1 MPRVAEIKP
10 FKTPQGW
17 RVNIPKSMAA
27 DGKRHKK
34 YFRTESEANRYAG
47 KLRSQYA
54 SGVRGSALPL
64 AIALQA
70 TEAISILEGTGVG
83 LVEAAKIVAKQMATS
98 GAQETFLQRY
108 DRAVLD
114 GEGRW
119 SKRYRQDMDRMLRW
133 LPKGFLSLPCGTID
147 RAVVEAALVQD
158 RPLARSTIDARATRV
173 LAVLHYRERHRKSS
187 EIKILTLTE
196 VEAVLG
202 HCQSVEER
210 RVVALLAFAGIR
222 PDAESGE
229 IARIDWE
236 AVGAKEIYIAPAT
249 SKTGSDRHIPLTP
262 RLRAELVGH
271 PTEGP
276 VLPAGWRRSWQRIR
290 KAAGIAGEQDIL
302 RHSFASHYL
311 AATDEARAKAA
322 MGHTAGSSTLF
333 RHYRRAVTQ
342 ADGLAYFGMCQDKK
356 KRTKSG

>member
-98 GAQETFLQRY
+98 GAQETFSERY
-108 DRAVLD
+108 DRAMLD

-133 LPKGFLSLPCGTID
+133 LPKGFLAKPCGVIDRGVIEKALVEDRKLSRATID
-147 RAVVEAALVQD
+147 MRTT
-158 RPLARSTIDARATRV
+158 RILAI
-173 LAVLHYRERHRKSS
+173 LHYRERHRKSS
-187 EIKILTLTE
+187 EIKILTLAE
-196 VEAVLG
+196 VEKVLG
-202 HCQSVEER
+202 HCQTVEER

-229 IARIDWE
+229 IARLDWE
-236 AVGAKEIYIAPAT
+236 AVGAKEIYIAPTT
-249 SKTGSDRHIPLTP
+249 SKTGSDRHIEITP

-276 VLPAGWRRSWQRIR
+276 VLPAGWRRAWQRIR

-302 RHSFASHYL
+302 RHSYASHIL
-311 AATDEARAKAA
+311 AATSEEHAKQCL
-322 MGHTAGSSTLF
+322 GHAAGSSTLF

-342 ADGLAYFGMCQDKK
+342 ADGLAYFGLCQDKK
-356 KRTKSG
+356 KRTK

>member
-10 FKTPQGW
+10 FKTLQGW

-70 TEAISILEGTGVG
+70 TEAISILEGTGIG
-83 LVEAAKIVAKQMATS
+83 LVEAAKIVAKQIKSS
-98 GAQETFLQRY
+98 GGNETFSERY
-108 DRAVLD
+108 DRAILD

-119 SKRYRQDMDRMLRW
+119 SDRYRQDMDRMLRW
-133 LPKGFLSLPCGTID
+133 LPKGFLAKPCGTID
-147 RAVVEAALVQD
+147 RGVIEKALVED
-158 RPLARSTIDARATRV
+158 RKLSRATIDMRTTRI
-173 LAVLHYRERHRKSS
+173 LAVLNYRERHRKSS
-187 EIKILTLTE
+187 EIKILTLAE
-196 VEAVLG
+196 VESVLG
-202 HCQSVEER
+202 HCQSPEAR

-229 IARIDWE
+229 IARLDWE
-236 AVGAKEIYIAPAT
+236 AVGAQEIYIAPAT

-262 RLRAELVGH
+262 RLRAEIDGH
-271 PTEGP
+271 PASGP
-276 VLPAGWRRSWQRIR
+276 VLPAGWRRAWQRIR

-311 AATDEARAKAA
+311 AATDEAKAKAA

-342 ADGLAYFGMCQDKK
+342 ADGLAYFGMCYDKK

>member
-1 MPRVAEIKP
+1 
-10 FKTPQGW
+10 
-17 RVNIPKSMAA
+17 MAG
-27 DGKRHKK
+27 DGKRHRKFFEKK
-34 YFRTESEANRYAG
+34 RDAEKYAAKIRTEW
-47 KLRSQYA
+47 A
-54 SGVRGSALPL
+54 SGRRGSLITADL
-64 AIALQA
+64 AI
-70 TEAISILEGTGVG
+70 EARKAQEILAGTGVG
-83 LVEAAKIVAKQMATS
+83 LVEAAKIIARQMAAS
-98 GAQETFLQRY
+98 GSQETFRK
-108 DRAVLD
+108 RFKRVLLA

-119 SKRYRQDMDRMLRW
+119 SDRYELEMARVPRWVPGKFMDM
-133 LPKGFLSLPCGTID
+133 PCGTID
-147 RAVVEAALVQD
+147 RAVIEKALVED
-158 RPLARSTIDARATRV
+158 RELKRATLEMRARMI
-173 LAVLHYRERHRKSS
+173 LAVLNYRERHRKSS
-187 EIKILTLTE
+187 EIKILALTE
-196 VEAVLG
+196 VEKVLG

-229 IARIDWE
+229 IARLQWE

-262 RLRAELVGH
+262 RLRAEIDGH

-276 VLPAGWRRSWQRIR
+276 VLPANWRRAWQRIR

-302 RHSFASHYL
+302 RHSYASHML
-311 AATDEARAKAA
+311 TATNEERTKSSL
-322 MGHTAGSSTLF
+322 GHTAGSSTLF

>member
-1 MPRVAEIKP
+1 
-10 FKTPQGW
+10 
-17 RVNIPKSMAA
+17 
-27 DGKRHKK
+27 
-34 YFRTESEANRYAG
+34 
-47 KLRSQYA
+47 
-54 SGVRGSALPL
+54 
-64 AIALQA
+64 
-70 TEAISILEGTGVG
+70 
-83 LVEAAKIVAKQMATS
+83 
-98 GAQETFLQRY
+98 
-108 DRAVLD
+108 
-114 GEGRW
+114 
-119 SKRYRQDMDRMLRW
+119 MLNW

-187 EIKILTLTE
+187 EIKILTLAE
-196 VEAVLG
+196 VENVLS
-202 HCQSVEER
+202 HCQTPEER

-229 IARIDWE
+229 IARLDWE
-236 AVGAKEIYIAPAT
+236 AVGAKDVYIAPSV
-249 SKTGSDRHIPLTP
+249 SKTGSDRHIEISP
-262 RLRAELVGH
+262 RLRELLAGH
-271 PTEGP
+271 PSSGP

-342 ADGLAYFGMCQDKK
+342 ADGLAYFGMCDCE
-356 KRTKSG
+356 SVYLPPFCVIE